1 MEEKYKGFTPDY
13 IETLLPKQIFV
24 FGSNALGYHDE
35 EIAQLFIDALELKNV
50 SLPKSFVD
58 ALGGGEVHYDLERFV
73 EAQRPT
79 AGTSHFVS
87 RNDRDCCPASVS
99 RGHR

>member
-1 MEEKYKGFTPDY
+1 MGCG
-13 IETLLPKQIFV
+13 I
-24 FGSNALGYHDE
+24 AGYHDE

-79 AGTSHFVS
+79 AGTS
-87 RNDRDCCPASVS
+87 RRAPQNDRDCCPASVS